1 MLVRLFGCATWQVL
15 LWLSCCV
22 GWCLRSLVGLFFSKQ
37 KTAYEMRISDW
48 SSDVCSSDLAGE
60 HGAFGAELA
69 GIAARPTHERQG
81 LREAKGF
88 EAIEPPPGD
97 LMRVEHERR
106 VVRELRGVECRA
118 VPFGGQPL
126 RSEEHTSELQSLMR
140 ISYAVFCFKKKK

>member
-1 MLVRLFGCATWQVL
+1 
-15 LWLSCCV
+15 
-22 GWCLRSLVGLFFSKQ
+22 
-37 KTAYEMRISDW
+37 MRISDW
-48 SSDVCSSDLAGE
+48 SSDVCSSDLQADDDIILFIGRVEPDLAGAGE

-126 RSEEHTSELQSLMR
+126 VGDERSEEHTSELQSLMR
-140 ISYAVFCFKKKK
+140 ISYAVFCLK